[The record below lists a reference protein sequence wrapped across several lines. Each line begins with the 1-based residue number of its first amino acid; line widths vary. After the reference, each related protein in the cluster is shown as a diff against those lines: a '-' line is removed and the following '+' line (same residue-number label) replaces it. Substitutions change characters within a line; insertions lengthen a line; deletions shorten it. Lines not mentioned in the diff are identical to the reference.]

1 MAISLI
7 SALSFSPIM
16 QVKRISVHK
25 SLPFTCPSHKVWFG
39 KEEKENKWNLN
50 PLVANSDHS
59 SGDEKPRAAK
69 MEEDASSDI
78 AKPSFRRSS
87 LTAREKL
94 RAARVLNRYNEPNT
108 ASKPKVGNQLFDV
121 LRESEK
127 GKKKGLPAAPNNMLD
142 DSKRGLPKAGLTFDF
157 PGGSDVFLI
166 VFSFVFISTLMFATT
181 YVVWKMGAIHFNEY

>member
-1 MAISLI
+1 MAISSI
-7 SALSFSPIM
+7 SALSFSPIG
-16 QVKRISVHK
+16 KLKYVHK
-25 SLPFTCPSHKVWFG
+25 SLHFSCPSHNVWFG

-59 SGDEKPRAAK
+59 SGEEKPRA
-69 MEEDASSDI
+69 MEEEDASSDI
-78 AKPSFRRSS
+78 AKPSLRRSS

-108 ASKPKVGNQLFDV
+108 ASKPMAGNKLFDV
-121 LRESEK
+121 LREAEK
-127 GKKKGLPAAPNNMLD
+127 GKKKGLPEAPNNMLD

-166 VFSFVFISTLMFATT
+166 VFSFVFISTVMFGTT
-181 YVVWKMGAIHFNEY
+181 YIVWKMGAIHFNEY